1 MVGHP
6 PAFRDR
12 NQRITGTRPS
22 TLDKDGFGRQLF
34 GLRILGK
41 VATALRG
48 AVCPG
53 KHRHGQNKKY
63 AEARKFRM
71 HSQTANFSK
80 CKNPGQPPPCLARE
94 KCWPRLPEYARTVD
108 LLPT

>member
-6 PAFRDR
+6 PAFRDSS
-12 NQRITGTRPS
+12 QRITGTRPS

-48 AVCPG
+48 TVCPG

-63 AEARKFRM
+63 EEARKFSM
-71 HSQTANFSK
+71 HSQSANFSMEK
-80 CKNPGQPPPCLARE
+80 TGRDTSVPRPVFSIEKLA
-94 KCWPRLPEYARTVD
+94 L
-108 LLPT
+108 